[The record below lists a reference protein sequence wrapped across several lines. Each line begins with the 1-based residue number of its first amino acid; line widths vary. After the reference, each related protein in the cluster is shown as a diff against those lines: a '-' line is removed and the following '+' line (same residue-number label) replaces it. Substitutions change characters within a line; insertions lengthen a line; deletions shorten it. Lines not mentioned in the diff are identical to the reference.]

1 MVKRSQHV
9 PIHIHSRRRRS
20 VVSENSTMLADV
32 EERFA
37 RFRAEHPPGTRVP
50 DELREAALVALRA
63 GVAAGALYR
72 TCRISWSQL
81 ETWKAAQPSVILT
94 RRRTR
99 RSAERSDVRVFSVV
113 DTAPSDQGALAKP
126 AEQDLELRL
135 GRWSLRV
142 RLADPARGE

>member
-1 MVKRSQHV
+1 
-9 PIHIHSRRRRS
+9 
-20 VVSENSTMLADV
+20 MLADV

-37 RFRAEHPPGTRVP
+37 RFRAEHPPGTRIP

-81 ETWKAAQPSVILT
+81 ETWKAAQTSAIRT

-99 RSAERSDVRVFSVV
+99 RAGRSDVRVFSVV
-113 DTAPSDQGALAKP
+113 DAKPMDQGVPSKP

-142 RLADPARGE
+142 RLADPAGGE